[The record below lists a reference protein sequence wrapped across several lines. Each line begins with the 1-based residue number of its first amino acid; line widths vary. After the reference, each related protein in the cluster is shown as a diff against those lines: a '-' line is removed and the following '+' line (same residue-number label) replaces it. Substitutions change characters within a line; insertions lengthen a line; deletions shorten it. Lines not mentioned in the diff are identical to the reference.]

1 MDAGDSHPPLVP
13 PVPKGFLRKVLLRPW
28 VFEPA
33 RRQEKRLQGSKDR
46 HVYYQTM
53 DGQTL
58 CSFSQSDSV
67 AEYLSQHPQLR
78 LSLDSFSFDR

>member
-1 MDAGDSHPPLVP
+1 
-13 PVPKGFLRKVLLRPW
+13 
-28 VFEPA
+28 
-33 RRQEKRLQGSKDR
+33 
-46 HVYYQTM
+46 M